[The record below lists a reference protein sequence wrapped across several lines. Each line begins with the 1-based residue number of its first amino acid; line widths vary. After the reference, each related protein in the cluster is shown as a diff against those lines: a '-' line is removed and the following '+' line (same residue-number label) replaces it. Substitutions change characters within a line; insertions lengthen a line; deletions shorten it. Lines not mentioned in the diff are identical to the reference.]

1 VSDAG
6 LTGFRERLD
15 PIDEEIARL
24 LGERFQICREVAEY
38 KGEHGIPMMQP
49 ERVAEVC
56 SRYIS
61 RGADAGLPED
71 FSAALFELLIGA
83 TCKLEDELMAEPG
96 AASSAADP
104 GAGLPPGPEEP
115 EMVQSMRWAYEPLPM
130 LERCRERFGNTFTL
144 RLRHL
149 GAWVVLSDPEDV
161 KRVFSTDT
169 EDLGVGMPN
178 LALRPVLG
186 AHSVMLSEEPE
197 HMARRRTMLP
207 RFHGERMREDAE
219 AMTELAR
226 REARSWP
233 AGEPFA
239 LWPRMQALTQEVVMR
254 AVFGDDEGR
263 LDELRGLL
271 TNLTEAI
278 NDEDRLL
285 KLALFGSEWL
295 EASPEWRAAMEPVE
309 EAVLAE
315 ARRRREEGEDGRRD
329 AVSILVDARH
339 EDGSP
344 LSEKELRDELLTL
357 LTDGPTSSSLAW
369 VFERLLRHP
378 EKLARLQGEVREGG
392 GDEYL
397 DAVVK
402 ETLRLR
408 PPVSVV
414 VRRLLKPATLG
425 GHDLPAGTLIAPCVY
440 LVHHRADVYES
451 PGEFIPER
459 FLAQRAAVPTWIPFG
474 GGARRCLAASYAEQE
489 MKRVLRTVLEEVDL
503 EPVEAGGERI
513 ARAAISFSPAE
524 HGLVVARP
532 RTPTPVLA

>member
-1 VSDAG
+1 MSDAS

-15 PIDEEIARL
+15 PIDAEIARL

-49 ERVAEVC
+49 ERVAQVC
-56 SRYIS
+56 SRYLA
-61 RGADAGLPED
+61 RGAEAGLPED
-71 FSAALFELLIGA
+71 FTAELFELLIGA

-96 AASSAADP
+96 AASAAADSD
-104 GAGLPPGPEEP
+104 AGLPPGPEDP

-130 LERCRERFGNTFTL
+130 LEQCRERFGDTFTL

-149 GAWVVLSDPEDV
+149 GTWVLLSDPEDV
-161 KRVFSTDT
+161 KRVFSTGTD
-169 EDLGVGMPN
+169 ELGVGMPN

-197 HMARRRTMLP
+197 HMVRRKMMLP
-207 RFHGERMREDAE
+207 RFHGERMREDAG

-226 REARSWP
+226 QAVRSWP

-239 LWPRMQALTQEVVMR
+239 LWPRMQELTQEVVMR

-263 LDELRGLL
+263 LDPLRGLL

-278 NDEDRLL
+278 NDPDRLL
-285 KLALFGSEWL
+285 KLALFGSDWL
-295 EASPEWRAAMEPVE
+295 EAEPGWRTAMDPVE
-309 EAVLAE
+309 DAVLAE
-315 ARRRREEGEDGRRD
+315 ARRRRDEGEDGRRD
-329 AVSILVDARH
+329 AVSILVDARD
-339 EDGSP
+339 EQGAP

-378 EKLARLQGEVREGG
+378 DKLERLQGEVREGG

-425 GHDLPAGTLIAPCVY
+425 GYELSAGTLIAPCVY
-440 LVHHRADVYES
+440 LVHHREDVYES
-451 PGEFIPER
+451 PSEFIPER
-459 FLAQRAAVPTWIPFG
+459 FLTQRAAVPTWIPFG

-503 EPVEAGGERI
+503 EPVESGGERI
-513 ARAAISFSPAE
+513 ARAAISFSPAD

-532 RTPTPVLA
+532 RTPALA

>member
-1 VSDAG
+1 MSEAG

-15 PIDEEIARL
+15 PIDMEIARL
-24 LGERFQICREVAEY
+24 LGERFQICREVAKY
-38 KGEHGIPMMQP
+38 KSEHGIPMMQP
-49 ERVAEVC
+49 ERVAQVC
-56 SRYIS
+56 ARYLA

-71 FSAALFELLIGA
+71 FTAELFELLIGA
-83 TCKLEDELMAEPG
+83 TCKLEDELMAEPD
-96 AASSAADP
+96 AASGAADP
-104 GAGLPPGPEEP
+104 DAGLPPGPDEP
-115 EMVQSMRWAYEPLPM
+115 QMVQSMRWAYEPLPM
-130 LERCRERFGNTFTL
+130 LEQCRERFGDTFTL

-149 GAWVVLSDPEDV
+149 GTWVVLADPEDV

-169 EDLGVGMPN
+169 DDLGVGMPN

-186 AHSVMLSEEPE
+186 AHSVMLSEEPA
-197 HMARRRTMLP
+197 HMARRKTMLP

-226 REARSWP
+226 RAARSWP
-233 AGEPFA
+233 VGEPFA
-239 LWPRMQALTQEVVMR
+239 LWPRMQELTQEVVMR

-263 LDELRGLL
+263 LDGLRGLL

-285 KLALFGSEWL
+285 KLALFGPDWL
-295 EASPEWRAAMEPVE
+295 EADPGWQAAMAPVE

-315 ARRRREEGEDGRRD
+315 ARRRRDEGEEGRRD

-344 LSEKELRDELLTL
+344 LSEAELRDELLTL

-378 EKLARLQGEVREGG
+378 EKLERLQGEVREGG
-392 GDEYL
+392 GEEYL
-397 DAVVK
+397 DAVIK

-414 VRRLLKPATLG
+414 VRRLLKPTTLG
-425 GHDLPAGTLIAPCVY
+425 GYDLPAGTLIAPCVY
-440 LVHHRADVYES
+440 LVHHRSDVYED

-459 FLAQRAAVPTWIPFG
+459 FLSRRAAVPTWIPFG

-489 MKRVLRTVLEEVDL
+489 MKRVLRTVLEEIDL
-503 EPVEAGGERI
+503 EPVEAGAERI

-532 RTPTPVLA
+532 RTPALA